1 MSARH
6 LWPPLVL
13 VWSLAIV
20 AAPARAVAQTS
31 LQPFEGLFPGLN
43 GDTSTQRLDLTFAL
57 SESYDN
63 DIPVA
68 IRELVPGEAT
78 SPLQAGLSTL
88 WLGGLNYHRHRH
100 LQFQTTLNSALRY
113 TPEAIQKV
121 QNVGQTG
128 GLLLSIPMAA
138 RTTLTMTENAAYSP
152 ALLQGLFLAQSAN
165 VDPSAITSIS
175 RDYTTRQSDA
185 YFSTTTLSLGRAFGR
200 RSHLDGSADY
210 QYNNYPDTTG
220 DRRHLTVYGARTEYS
235 RGFGR
240 GTSFRVAYHYRTGEY
255 GFTNLGTTAEHGVEL
270 SIENSRRLS
279 AHRRATFGFTLGSS
293 TIGTPE
299 AATVVGATVQ
309 RRYPTTGE
317 GRFALQFERSWQ
329 FRASYSR
336 GLQYVGDVAQP
347 VLADRLGFAVDGLL
361 TKRTDL
367 QMSAVYSNG
376 DGALLTGT
384 RFKNYTADVRFRG
397 AVTNT
402 LAGFIEGYL
411 YVYNFNGAPIEL
423 GLPQQLN
430 HLGARVGLMLWVP
443 TLGRA
448 GRGR

>member
-6 LWPPLVL
+6 FWPALIV

-20 AAPARAVAQTS
+20 GAPARVVAQTS
-31 LQPFEGLFPGLN
+31 LQPFEGLFPGMN
-43 GDTSTQRLDLTFAL
+43 SDTSKQRLDLTFAL

-63 DIPVA
+63 DVPVA
-68 IRELVPGEAT
+68 VQALVPGQAT
-78 SPLQAGLSTL
+78 SALQPGASTL
-88 WLGGLNYHRHRH
+88 LLGGVNYRRHRH
-100 LQFQTTLNSALRY
+100 VQFQTMMNSAVRY
-113 TPEAIQKV
+113 SPEAIPKV

-128 GLLLSIPMAA
+128 GLLFSVPLPA
-138 RTTLTMTENAAYSP
+138 RTSLTMTENAAYSP
-152 ALLQGLFLAQSAN
+152 ALLQGLFLA
-165 VDPSAITSIS
+165 PSAVDTSTITSIS
-175 RDYTTRQSDA
+175 RDYTARQSDA
-185 YFSTTTLSLGRAFGR
+185 YFSTTALSLGRAFGR
-200 RSHLDGSADY
+200 RSHLDGGADY
-210 QYNNYPDTTG
+210 QYNNYPDTNG
-220 DRRHLTVYGARTEYS
+220 NRRHLTVYGGHTEFS
-235 RGFGR
+235 RSFGR
-240 GTSFRVAYHYRTGEY
+240 ATSFRVAYHYRTGEY
-255 GFTNLGTTAEHGVEL
+255 GFANLGTTAEHGVQL

-279 AHRRATFGFTLGSS
+279 ARQRATFGLSFGSA

-299 AATVVGATVQ
+299 AASVVGATVR

-317 GRFALQFERSWQ
+317 GRFALQFERSWE

-376 DGALLTGT
+376 DGALITGT
-384 RFKNYTADVRFRG
+384 RFKNYTADIRFRG

-411 YVYNFNGAPIEL
+411 FVYDFNNAPIEL
-423 GLPQQLN
+423 GLPPQLN
-430 HLGARVGLMLWVP
+430 HVGARVGLMLWVP
-443 TLGRA
+443 ALGRA
-448 GRGR
+448 GRSGR